1 MIQLSQQQAN
11 EIAAHA
17 KREYPHECCGAL
29 LGRFGESG
37 LKTVNLIYP
46 ITNAR
51 EGQSK
56 RNRFLIQ
63 PEDLMRIEKYAATK
77 QLDVIGFYHS
87 HPDHQAVPSQYDLV
101 HAWPVYSYI
110 VIAVEEGIP
119 AELRSWELEPD
130 RSRFNEEKVLSTKGR
145 YQCQSR

>member
-1 MIQLSQQQAN
+1 MIQLSQQQKD
-11 EIAAHA
+11 EIYAHA

-29 LGRFGESG
+29 LGRFGETG
-37 LKTVNLIYP
+37 LKIVTVIYP

-63 PEDLMRIEKYAATK
+63 PEDLLLVERYAGTK
-77 QLDVIGFYHS
+77 ELDVIGFYHS
-87 HPDHQAVPSQYDLV
+87 HPDHPAVPSQYDLA

-110 VIAVEEGIP
+110 VVAVDAGTP
-119 AELRSWELEPD
+119 GELRSWELEPD
-130 RSRFNEEKVLSTKGR
+130 RSRFNEEEVLSTKGR
-145 YQCQSR
+145 YKCQSQ

>member
-1 MIQLSQQQAN
+1 MIQLSEQQTN

-17 KREYPHECCGAL
+17 RREYPHECCGAL
-29 LGRFGESG
+29 LGRFGETG
-37 LKTVNLIYP
+37 LKMVSLIYP

-63 PEDLMRIEKYAATK
+63 PADLMRVEKYAATK

-87 HPDHQAVPSQYDLV
+87 HPDHAAVPSQYDLV

-110 VIAVEEGIP
+110 VVAIEAGIP
-119 AELRSWELEPD
+119 GELRSWELEPD
-130 RSRFNEEKVLSTKGR
+130 RSRFNEEEVLSTKGR
-145 YQCQSR
+145 HQCQSQ

>member
-1 MIQLSQQQAN
+1 MIQLSDQQIT
-11 EIAAHA
+11 EIEAHA
-17 KREYPHECCGAL
+17 RREYPHECCGAL
-29 LGRFGESG
+29 LGRFGETR
-37 LKTVNLIYP
+37 LKIVSAIYP

-63 PEDLMRIEKYAATK
+63 PEELLRVERLAASQ
-77 QLDVIGFYHS
+77 QLDVVGFYHS

-110 VIAVEEGIP
+110 VVAVQAGIP
-119 AELRSWELEPD
+119 GELRSWELEPD
-130 RSRFNEEKVLSTKGR
+130 RSRFNEEEVLSTKGK
-145 YQCQSR
+145 YKCQSQ